1 MANQPRGIDRRSWL
15 AGALGLGIGCAQA
28 APGASRSKGAPPAR
42 SRAAEALA
50 SLERTHGG
58 RLGVAA
64 LDTESGARIEHRAGE
79 RFPFCSTCKT
89 LAVAATLQRVDRGKE
104 TLARAVAYTAADL
117 LYNAPVAKANVERGA
132 LTIAELCEAAITVS
146 DNTAANLL
154 FREAGGL
161 GTFNEYVRGL
171 GDATT
176 RFDRTETEL
185 NTAIDGDPRDTTSP
199 RAIVDDLQKLLLGDA
214 LSPGSRDQLIAW
226 HMATTTGPARLRA
239 GLPAG
244 WKLGHKT
251 GTGARGATNDIG
263 VAWPPD
269 RKPLLIAVYYVGST
283 AELDAREAVIAAAAR
298 IVAARDA

>member
-1 MANQPRGIDRRSWL
+1 MGHLSRRGFL
-15 AGALGLGIGCAQA
+15 AGALSLGIGCARAEPGDTRAKGPQA
-28 APGASRSKGAPPAR
+28 QAPR

-58 RLGVAA
+58 RLGVAV
-64 LDTESGARIEHRAGE
+64 LDTGSGARIEHRADE
-79 RFPFCSTCKT
+79 RFPFCSTCKS
-89 LAVAATLQRVDRGKE
+89 LAVAATLQRVDQGKE
-104 TLARAVAYTAADL
+104 QLARSIAYTAADL
-117 LYNAPVAKANVERGA
+117 LEYAPVAKANLARGA
-132 LTIAELCEAAITVS
+132 LTIGELCEAAITVS

-161 GTFNEYVRGL
+161 GPINDYVRTL

-176 RFDRTETEL
+176 RFDRTEPGL
-185 NTAIDGDPRDTTSP
+185 NTAIAGDPRDTTSP

-214 LSPGSRDQLIAW
+214 LAPASRDRLTAW
-226 HMATTTGPARLRA
+226 HLATTTGPARLRR
-239 GLPAG
+239 GLPVA

-251 GTGARGATNDIG
+251 GTGANGATNDIG

-269 RKPLLIAVYYVGST
+269 RKPLLIALYYVGS
-283 AELDAREAVIAAAAR
+283 AADLDAREAVLAAAAR